1 MWYYRLT
8 RDDPITGERFHIGY
22 AEASFE
28 RPPRF
33 DVNEDRRVNGLD
45 VEAGLQSPADWS
57 NSGDV
62 DFFDAL
68 RLLEAVDRGCP

>member
-1 MWYYRLT
+1 MWYHGLT
-8 RDDPITGERFHIGY
+8 RDDPITGERFRIGY
-22 AEASFE
+22 AEAPFE
-28 RPPRF
+28 RPTRF
-33 DVNEDRRVNGLD
+33 DVNEDRRVNSLD
-45 VEAGLQSPADWS
+45 VEAGLQSAADWS